1 MRYST
6 FAAVVG
12 LAALPVLSVPV
23 LNERYSPYPLA
34 DGFPNPSASE
44 LLSIEAKAGGTL
56 GNGPPPAS
64 LSAVSATNLRLIA
77 FNEIFETAFFTD
89 LLYNITT
96 HQKGYTS
103 FGAFSREFVVDA
115 LVGVINVRI
124 SDPKSKFPAD
134 ILNSK
139 SSSTHC
145 PQMAL

>member
-1 MRYST
+1 MSIFVTSMSANMFKRYNH
-6 FAAVVG
+6 F
-12 LAALPVLSVPV
+12 LKF
-23 LNERYSPYPLA
+23 
-34 DGFPNPSASE
+34 DCSE
-44 LLSIEAKAGGTL
+44 LLSIESETVDTL
-56 GNGPPPAS
+56 GNGTPPAS

-77 FNEIFETAFFTD
+77 FNVVFETAFFTTD

-96 HQKGYTS
+96 HQKGYTY

-115 LVGVINVRI
+115 LIGVINVRI
-124 SDPKSKFPAD
+124 SDSTWTFPAE